1 MLQWIIILAWVWI
14 VAKCWYIRQTCIHVT
29 IICVR
34 NGEWKNDYWKKLICL
49 DIVGDNKQNII
60 NNLSEVAFQNGKI
73 NDLEAYR
80 NAVYKR
86 EEEFS
91 TALGYL
97 VAMPHGWSNGVNEP
111 FVVFGRCKDEIVW
124 DENEIKLIFMIGI
137 PFQNRDKTH
146 MKILA
151 NISRKLIDDSF
162 RESLLSAQ
170 NQDEIFGTSIYL
182 GPVK

>member
-1 MLQWIIILAWVWI
+1 MGSEKMII
-14 VAKCWYIRQTCIHVT
+14 
-29 IICVR
+29 
-34 NGEWKNDYWKKLICL
+34 EKKLICL

-97 VAMPHGWSNGVNEP
+97 VAMPHGRSNGVNEP

-170 NQDEIFGTSIYL
+170 NQDEIFWYWKKSCWNCHCS
-182 GPVK
+182 

>member
-1 MLQWIIILAWVWI
+1 MII
-14 VAKCWYIRQTCIHVT
+14 
-29 IICVR
+29 
-34 NGEWKNDYWKKLICL
+34 EKKLICL

-97 VAMPHGWSNGVNEP
+97 VAMPHGQSNGVNEP

-124 DENEIKLIFMIGI
+124 DVIGSGSC
-137 PFQNRDKTH
+137 RYARKTDDPN
-146 MKILA
+146 KWLCTSPYSVNGICDRISCPLA
-151 NISRKLIDDSF
+151 NSEYNTIIEDNGRIML
-162 RESLLSAQ
+162 A
-170 NQDEIFGTSIYL
+170 
-182 GPVK
+182 

>member
-1 MLQWIIILAWVWI
+1 
-14 VAKCWYIRQTCIHVT
+14 
-29 IICVR
+29 
-34 NGEWKNDYWKKLICL
+34 
-49 DIVGDNKQNII
+49 
-60 NNLSEVAFQNGKI
+60 
-73 NDLEAYR
+73 
-80 NAVYKR
+80 
-86 EEEFS
+86 
-91 TALGYL
+91 
-97 VAMPHGWSNGVNEP
+97 MPHGQSNGVNEP

-170 NQDEIFGTSIYL
+170 NQDEIFNILSQITI
-182 GPVK
+182 